1 MLAARSLMATGLM
14 MIALALPTEA
24 KAQVRAMGRRIAG
37 GNQPAAGTVN
47 LPYSFNDNTGNQ
59 WFFYQYGQF
68 QQQGNMPV
76 YSQGAMLQINGQ
88 YPQARNNQARVDEK
102 TGELIFDAMQAPGV
116 SLTRRIQIN
125 KEEGWVRYIDI
136 IKNTGAEGAINLNY
150 MTSLNYGVQTA
161 TMIPDPKKKDN
172 NLAWVAL
179 TGAQNRTV
187 VEMYGGKGA
196 KTVPTIQYNQGNSQM
211 NAVMSP
217 TIGAGKEIAIMHF
230 HHITTTPDAGA
241 KYVMSMKESKVM
253 AAIPAAIRKL
263 IINFRGGEN
272 FVGDYEILRGDILD
286 VVELRSGDQLKGT
299 LKEKNFKLDTFY
311 GPVELPVD
319 KIIGL
324 INAGQ
329 FRPRQLLV
337 TRDGE
342 IFGGKLDRE
351 KLVLELSSGQITEI
365 PISAIS
371 RMGYRKRSG
380 EPEEWTFEKPV
391 VLMRTGDRIGV
402 QMPTKD
408 IDVATRYGPLKLKPD
423 SVSSIDFQ
431 TEENSVHQISLKDG
445 SKFAGL
451 VSGDVFEM
459 KLGSEGPEQVVKFPA
474 ASIRRLQLT
483 NKSDDADD
491 DQSTMNLAN
500 EDLLV
505 GNLTGTLK
513 LDTAFSTITIN
524 AGEVKKLTHT
534 AGAPSDVQVV
544 LWDDTTVSGQLQ
556 EQELAVLLKSGVAMK
571 VPVALVEEYNQ
582 PRPQASGAVVESI
595 KSLVGELNSDDWKA
609 RDAAQEKLITMGPVV
624 ISTIKQIRAAQP
636 PEAQQRIDLVLKQLE
651 KDNKTTKP
659 AAGGAGGPGGAVPP
673 AIIDQ
678 FAPQFQEILR

>member
-1 MLAARSLMATGLM
+1 MLAARSLVATGLFFGV
-14 MIALALPTEA
+14 LALPAQA
-24 KAQVRAMGRRIAG
+24 KAQVRAMARRIVG
-37 GNQPAAGTVN
+37 GNQPVAGAVN
-47 LPYSFNDNTGNQ
+47 LPYQISDNSGNQ

-76 YSQGAMLQINGQ
+76 YSQGAMLQVNNQ
-88 YPQARNNQARVDEK
+88 YPQARNNQARLDDK
-102 TGELIFDAMQAPGV
+102 SGELIFENMAVGGV
-116 SLTRRIQIN
+116 NLTRRILIN
-125 KEEGWVRYIDI
+125 KEEGWVRYIDL
-136 IKNTGAEGAINLNY
+136 IKNTGGAEAAVNLNFSS
-150 MTSLNYGVQTA
+150 SLNYGVQNA
-161 TMIPDPKKKDN
+161 TMVADPKKKDN

-196 KTVPTIQYNQGNSQM
+196 KTIPTIQYNQGNNQM
-211 NAVMSP
+211 NALMSP
-217 TIGAGKEIAIMHF
+217 SIGAGKEIAIMHF
-230 HHITTTPDAGA
+230 HVITTTQEAGT
-241 KYVMSMKESKVM
+241 KYVMNMKESKIM
-253 AAIPAAIRKL
+253 ASIPSAIRKL

-286 VVELRSGDQLKGT
+286 VVELRTGDQLKGT
-299 LKEKNFKLDTFY
+299 LREKSFKLDTFY
-311 GPVELPVD
+311 GRVDLPVD

-337 TRDGE
+337 TKDGE

-351 KLVLELSSGQITEI
+351 KLVLELSSGQMTEI

-380 EPEEWTFEKPV
+380 EPEEWTFEKPI

-402 QMPTKD
+402 QMPTRD
-408 IDVATRYGPLKLKPD
+408 VDVATRYGPLKLKPD
-423 SVSSIDFQ
+423 SLASIDFQ
-431 TEENSVHQISLKDG
+431 TEENSVHQISLRDG

-451 VSGDVFEM
+451 VNGDVFEM
-459 KLGSEGPEQVVKFPA
+459 RLGAEGPEQVVKFPA

-483 NKSDDADD
+483 NKFDDADD
-491 DQSTMNLAN
+491 EQSTLNLAN

-505 GNLTGTLK
+505 GSLTGTLK
-513 LDTAFSTITIN
+513 LDTAFSTIALN
-524 AGEVKKLTHT
+524 AGEIKKLTHT

-556 EQELAVLLKSGVAMK
+556 EQELSVLLKSGVAMK

-582 PRPQASGAVVESI
+582 PRPTASGAVVESI
-595 KSLVGELNSDDWKA
+595 KTLVADLNADDWKQ
-609 RDAAQEKLITMGPVV
+609 RDAAQEKLIAMGPVV
-624 ISTIKQIRAAQP
+624 ISTIKQVRGTQP

-651 KDNKTTKP
+651 KDSKNAKP
-659 AAGGAGGPGGAVPP
+659 AAGGAGGAGPGVP

-678 FAPQFQEILR
+678 FAPQFEDVLR